1 VSPRSPWLVSTKSTF
16 PLIDPSCRD
25 GSDTRNARRARPR
38 FGRARATGAAT
49 SPSRRP
55 GSGRPA
61 ACPPPQRRQPHLS
74 TLIQPPA
81 IDNLRYLRHPISIFV
96 APVDGLSR
104 HSSPGWRGLAPSP
117 AMAPLDWLRTFLTV
131 YRVGSIPGAAPRLDL
146 TQPAVS
152 QQIKALETR
161 FRPRRRVARRPRRG
175 RARGTP
181 PPGGARLERGRG
193 GRRLLLERLG
203 DLRLAV
209 VDGEE
214 EEAHREGSLGRR

>member
-1 VSPRSPWLVSTKSTF
+1 
-16 PLIDPSCRD
+16 
-25 GSDTRNARRARPR
+25 
-38 FGRARATGAAT
+38 
-49 SPSRRP
+49 
-55 GSGRPA
+55 
-61 ACPPPQRRQPHLS
+61 
-74 TLIQPPA
+74 
-81 IDNLRYLRHPISIFV
+81 
-96 APVDGLSR
+96 
-104 HSSPGWRGLAPSP
+104 
-117 AMAPLDWLRTFLTV
+117 MAPLDWLRTFLTV

-214 EEAHREGSLGRR
+214 EEAHREGIIGRRRLERDLVGEGDDPIELVFGGVGAPPPNFGPLRG